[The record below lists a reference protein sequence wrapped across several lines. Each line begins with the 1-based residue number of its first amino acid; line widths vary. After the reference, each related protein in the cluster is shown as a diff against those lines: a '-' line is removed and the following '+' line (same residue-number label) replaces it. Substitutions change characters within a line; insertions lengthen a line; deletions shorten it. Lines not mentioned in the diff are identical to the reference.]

1 MSTSGLFFRQRRWRP
16 SSFPFPLFFSSYSFL
31 GNTFSNHRQIDLYI
45 INIVNLTPKWS
56 NQEAS
61 QTKSST
67 TNKQR
72 HLRQKT
78 RVNVCDTIFMHYY
91 QMDVVDV
98 AGFITKWT
106 LSTLQALL
114 PNGRCRLCR
123 HYHLMNIV
131 DFVAV
136 ITKWTSSTTQ
146 DKFFKDLQ
154 KSSQLKTTATTLAL
168 VLSRNQGYEEEEKK
182 RQTLNGIEPESQ
194 LFCLLSL
201 SLSLS
206 L

>member
-106 LSTLQALL
+106 LSTLQALSS
-114 PNGRCRLCR
+114 NEHCRLCCR
-123 HYHLMNIV
+123 YYQMNVV
-131 DFVAV
+131 DNTGQVFQGF
-136 ITKWTSSTTQ
+136 TKIKSIENNSNNTGSG
-146 DKFFKDLQ
+146 FEQ
-154 KSSQLKTTATTLAL
+154 KSGL
-168 VLSRNQGYEEEEKK
+168 RRRRKK
-182 RQTLNGIEPESQ
+182 ETDIKWNWTRKSII
-194 LFCLLSL
+194 LFTLSL

-206 L
+206 LTH